1 MSGRSKVTLPYSSMV
16 NESSSKR
23 EDRFKEEVG
32 YPEVFTNNLTNM
44 DNYEDNQQDG

>member
-1 MSGRSKVTLPYSSMV
+1 MNYRSEISIPYSSMV

-32 YPEVFTNNLTNM
+32 YPEVFTNNLTNV